1 MKSVDVREPLS
12 HARGHSRIKAAG
24 VAASAFVLL
33 AFAGCAAMQPQAPT
47 LIGEAQSGGAV
58 RLHKGDT
65 LVVALA
71 SSPTAGIRWQ
81 AQPMQG
87 AVLQQIGMSDLL
99 PQQLAE
105 GTVGSPNDTVY
116 RFRANEIGTTTLELA
131 QKSTA
136 DPSATAERTVRY
148 DVSVGPRPGEY
159 AQAWA
164 KSR

>member
-1 MKSVDVREPLS
+1 MKSVAMRGPFS
-12 HARGHSRIKAAG
+12 HAWGHLRIKRASA
-24 VAASAFVLL
+24 VASAFVLL

-47 LIGEAQSGGAV
+47 LVGAAQSGGAV
-58 RLHKGDT
+58 HLHKGDT

-131 QKSTA
+131 LKPTG
-136 DPSATAERTVRY
+136 DPSATGERTVRY

>member
-1 MKSVDVREPLS
+1 MKSIAVREPRS
-12 HARGHSRIKAAG
+12 HSRGHSRLKTAG
-24 VAASAFVLL
+24 AAASALALL

-47 LIGEAQSGGAV
+47 LVGEAQSGGAV
-58 RLHKGDT
+58 HLHKGDT

-99 PQQLAE
+99 PQQLAQ
-105 GTVGSPNDTVY
+105 GAVGSPNDTVY

-131 QKSTA
+131 LKPA
-136 DPSATAERTVRY
+136 GGPSATGERTVRY